1 MGSLQSK
8 TALVTGASRGI
19 GRGIALRL
27 AADGAVVAVNYATN
41 EAAAKE
47 TVALIE
53 EAGGRAFAVHAQLGT
68 PGAVEQLL
76 AGVEAG
82 LGELTGSKTLH
93 ILVNNA
99 AATGFAGAEPHAV
112 TEEIL
117 DHCYNLNAKVPF
129 LLIQK
134 ALDLIPDGGRVIN
147 ISSGVTHSAF
157 PPQIAYAMGK
167 GALEQI
173 TLHMA
178 PVLAPRRITIN
189 TVAPGVTNNGDPVFE
204 NPEAL
209 EQMAALSVFKRV
221 GEVSDVADIV
231 AFVASDDARWVT
243 GSFIDATGGTL
254 LGSGV

>member
-1 MGSLQSK
+1 MSRLKNK

-27 AADGAVVAVNYATN
+27 AQDGALVAVNYSAN

-53 EAGGRAFAVHAQLGT
+53 EAGGRAFTVQAELGK

-82 LGELTGSKTLH
+82 LVEHTGSRTLD

-99 AATGFAGAEPHAV
+99 AATGFAGTGPHSV

-117 DHCYNLNAKVPF
+117 DNCYNINAKAPF

-134 ALDLIPDGGRVIN
+134 ALDLIPDGGHIVN
-147 ISSGVTHSAF
+147 VSSGVTHSAF
-157 PPQIAYAMGK
+157 PIQIAYAMSK
-167 GALEQI
+167 AALEQI

-178 PVLAPRRITIN
+178 PVLAPRNITIN
-189 TVAPGVTNNGDPVFE
+189 TVAPGITNNGDPVFE
-204 NPEAL
+204 DPEAVK
-209 EQMAALSVFKRV
+209 QMAALSVFNRV
-221 GEVSDVADIV
+221 GEVSEVADIV
-231 AFVASDDARWVT
+231 AFVASDEARWIT
-243 GSFIDATGGTL
+243 GAFVDATGGTL
-254 LGSGV
+254 LR